1 MIFQKYLEIVINK
14 MKMMEEINLLWKL
27 LEIKINLEI
36 QDIKIMKIINY
47 KKYK

>member
-27 LEIKINLEI
+27 LEIKINLGML
-36 QDIKIMKIINY
+36 DIKMI
-47 KKYK
+47 KY

>member
-36 QDIKIMKIINY
+36 
-47 KKYK
+47 

>member
-47 KKYK
+47 KKFK

>member
-27 LEIKINLEI
+27 LEIKINLEML
-36 QDIKIMKIINY
+36 DSKII
-47 KKYK
+47 KY